1 MTQSNETDKELS
13 LNELKTVSGA
23 GVGPTDDVVE
33 VDSTQGDS
41 SGKSTRKLPAMGTY
55 YPAVVCVQEGCG
67 SNTPIKNDKKV

>member
-1 MTQSNETDKELS
+1 MSTSEDKIKELS
-13 LNELKTVSGA
+13 LDELKTVSGA

-41 SGKSTRKLPAMGTY
+41 SGKSTSKLPAMGTY